1 MIKINYMEKKLIKTW
16 LMLTFIFSLTTNSVY
31 SADKTVTL
39 KVGETKTL
47 YLPSS
52 VTSKVLKG
60 STWIS
65 TRSNE
70 VHVLSQSTYSVTIKA
85 VKPVPVTTTCLVHCQ
100 YYYFVNNGGFMYQL
114 SGIYDFKIVTENVE
128 PNSVSLPNNVSLN
141 VGESK
146 YLTATVNPS
155 DAVTELTW
163 SSSNY
168 PTINVSQDGRILAQ
182 KEGTSVITVSTSNG
196 KTASCTV
203 TATRPNVA
211 VTSIN
216 VTPSSYT
223 INVGEKYKLTA
234 TISPSNATDKSVIW
248 SSDNSSVVSVDNSGN
263 ICGMTAGTAIITA
276 KSSNSKIATCKITCK
291 AKIPDVVI
299 SDSEG
304 ISSIPT
310 IANVKYERMLCK
322 GWNSMCL
329 PFSLKREQL
338 DVDDAKLVVVKD
350 IETIGSEKYVSF
362 ETVDNVSPGVACLV
376 YTPVDYKLQLELK
389 EVQLVNTPNETSI
402 LKGSFDELEI
412 GKGCY
417 KLSSNGKSFSMTK
430 SEKAI
435 SKPFR
440 AYITFDNGDRNSTRS
455 TSLELS
461 NEIIYF

>member
-1 MIKINYMEKKLIKTW
+1 MRERLIVRIMVFMMG
-16 LMLTFIFSLTTNSVY
+16 LFTTAYVY
-31 SADKTVTL
+31 AADETVTM

-52 VTSKVLKG
+52 VTSKAPRAA
-60 STWIS
+60 SWIS
-65 TRSNE
+65 TRPNE
-70 VHVLSQSTYSVTIKA
+70 IQVMSYTTYSVTIKA
-85 VKPVPVTTTCLVHCQ
+85 VKPVPATTTCLVNCR
-100 YYYFVNNGGFMYQL
+100 YYYIVYSGSFKYQMT
-114 SGIYDFKIVTENVE
+114 GIYDYKIETEAVE

-163 SSSNY
+163 TSSNY
-168 PTINVSQDGRILAQ
+168 STINVSQDGRILAQ

-223 INVGEKYKLTA
+223 IDVGEKYKLTA

-263 ICGMTAGTAIITA
+263 ICGMAAGTAIITA
-276 KSSNSKIATCKITCK
+276 KSSNGKTATCTITCK

-310 IANVKYERMLCK
+310 IANVKYERMLYK
-322 GWNSMCL
+322 GWNSMCM

-350 IETIGSEKYVSF
+350 VETIGSEKYVSF
-362 ETVDNVSPGVACLV
+362 ESVDNVDSGVPCLV
-376 YTPVDYKLQLELK
+376 YTPVDYKLSLDLK
-389 EVQLVNTPNETSI
+389 EVQLVDTPNDNSI
-402 LKGSFDELEI
+402 LKGSFDEVEI
-412 GKGCY
+412 GEGCY
-417 KLSSNGKSFSMTK
+417 KLSSNGNSFSLTK
-430 SEKAI
+430 SDKAV

-440 AYITFDNGDRNSTRS
+440 AYINLGIGDRNSSRA
-455 TSLELS
+455 TSLTLN

>member
-1 MIKINYMEKKLIKTW
+1 MRERLIVRIMVFMMG
-16 LMLTFIFSLTTNSVY
+16 LFTTAY
-31 SADKTVTL
+31 IYAADETVTM

-52 VTSKVLKG
+52 VTSKAPRAA
-60 STWIS
+60 SWIS
-65 TRSNE
+65 TRPNE
-70 VHVLSQSTYSVTIKA
+70 IQVMSYTTYSVTIKA
-85 VKPVPVTTTCLVHCQ
+85 VKPVPATTTCLVNCR
-100 YYYFVNNGGFMYQL
+100 YYYIVYSGSFKYQMT
-114 SGIYDFKIVTENVE
+114 GIYDYKIETEAVE

-163 SSSNY
+163 TSSNY

-223 INVGEKYKLTA
+223 IDVGEKYNLTA

-263 ICGMTAGTAIITA
+263 ICGMAAGTAIITA
-276 KSSNSKIATCKITCK
+276 KSSNGKTATCTITCK

-310 IANVKYERMLCK
+310 IANVKYERMLYK

-350 IETIGSEKYVSF
+350 VETIGSEKYVSF
-362 ETVDNVSPGVACLV
+362 ESVDNVDSGVPCLV
-376 YTPVDYKLQLELK
+376 YTPVDYKLSLDLK
-389 EVQLVNTPNETSI
+389 EVQLVDTPNDNSI
-402 LKGSFDELEI
+402 LKGSFDEVEI
-412 GKGCY
+412 GEGCY
-417 KLSSNGKSFSMTK
+417 KLSSNGNSFSLTK
-430 SEKAI
+430 SDKAV

-440 AYITFDNGDRNSTRS
+440 AYINLGNGDRNSSRA
-455 TSLELS
+455 TSLTLNS
-461 NEIIYF
+461 GIIYF

>member
-1 MIKINYMEKKLIKTW
+1 MSYT
-16 LMLTFIFSLTTNSVY
+16 
-31 SADKTVTL
+31 
-39 KVGETKTL
+39 
-47 YLPSS
+47 
-52 VTSKVLKG
+52 
-60 STWIS
+60 
-65 TRSNE
+65 
-70 VHVLSQSTYSVTIKA
+70 TYSVTIKA
-85 VKPVPVTTTCLVHCQ
+85 VKPVPATTTCLVNCR
-100 YYYFVNNGGFMYQL
+100 YYYIVYSGSFKYQMT
-114 SGIYDFKIVTENVE
+114 GIYDYKIETEAVE

-146 YLTATVNPS
+146 YLTATVSPS

-223 INVGEKYKLTA
+223 IDVGEKYKLTA

-263 ICGMTAGTAIITA
+263 ICGMAAGTAIITA
-276 KSSNSKIATCKITCK
+276 KSSNGKTATCTITCK

-310 IANVKYERMLCK
+310 IANVKYERMLYK

-329 PFSLKREQL
+329 LFSLKREQL

-350 IETIGSEKYVSF
+350 VETIGSEKYVSF
-362 ETVDNVSPGVACLV
+362 ESVDNVDSGVPCLV
-376 YTPVDYKLQLELK
+376 YTPVDYKLSLDLK
-389 EVQLVNTPNETSI
+389 EVQLVDTPNDNSI
-402 LKGSFDELEI
+402 LKGSFDEVEI
-412 GKGCY
+412 GEGCY
-417 KLSSNGKSFSMTK
+417 KLSSNGNSFSLTK
-430 SEKAI
+430 SDKAV

-440 AYITFDNGDRNSTRS
+440 AYINLGIGDRNSSRA
-455 TSLELS
+455 TSLTLN

>member
-1 MIKINYMEKKLIKTW
+1 MIGL
-16 LMLTFIFSLTTNSVY
+16 FTTAYVY
-31 SADKTVTL
+31 AADQTVTM

-52 VTSKVLKG
+52 VTSKAPRAAN
-60 STWIS
+60 WIS
-65 TRSNE
+65 TRPSE
-70 VHVLSQSTYSVTIKA
+70 VQVMSYTTYSVTIKA
-85 VKPVPVTTTCLVHCQ
+85 VKPVPATTSCLINCR
-100 YYYFVNNGGFMYQL
+100 YYYIVYSGSFKYQMT
-114 SGIYDFKIVTENVE
+114 GIYDYKIVTENVE

-155 DAVTELTW
+155 DAITELTW

-223 INVGEKYKLTA
+223 IDVGEKYKLTA

-276 KSSNSKIATCKITCK
+276 KSSNGKTATCKITCK

-310 IANVKYERMLCK
+310 IANVKYERMLYK

-362 ETVDNVSPGVACLV
+362 ETVDNVNPGVACLV
-376 YTPVDYKLQLELK
+376 YTPIDYKLRLDLK
-389 EVQLVNTPNETSI
+389 EVQLVDTPNETSI

-417 KLSSNGKSFSMTK
+417 KLSSNGNSFSLTK
-430 SEKAI
+430 SEKAV

>member
-1 MIKINYMEKKLIKTW
+1 MRERLIVRIMVFMMG
-16 LMLTFIFSLTTNSVY
+16 LFTTAYVY
-31 SADKTVTL
+31 AADETVTM

-52 VTSKVLKG
+52 VTSKAPRAA
-60 STWIS
+60 SWIS
-65 TRSNE
+65 TRPNE
-70 VHVLSQSTYSVTIKA
+70 IQVMSYTTYSVTIKA
-85 VKPVPVTTTCLVHCQ
+85 VKPVPATTTCLVNCR
-100 YYYFVNNGGFMYQL
+100 YYYIVYSGSFKYQMT
-114 SGIYDFKIVTENVE
+114 GIYDYKIETEAVE

-163 SSSNY
+163 TSSNY
-168 PTINVSQDGRILAQ
+168 STINVSQDGRILAQ

-223 INVGEKYKLTA
+223 IDVGEKYKLTA

-263 ICGMTAGTAIITA
+263 ICGMAAGTAIITA
-276 KSSNSKIATCKITCK
+276 KSSNGKTATCTITCK

-310 IANVKYERMLCK
+310 IANVKYERMLYK

-350 IETIGSEKYVSF
+350 VETIGSEKYVSF
-362 ETVDNVSPGVACLV
+362 ESVDNVDSGVPCLV
-376 YTPVDYKLQLELK
+376 YTPVDYKLSLDLK
-389 EVQLVNTPNETSI
+389 EVQLVDTPNDNSI
-402 LKGSFDELEI
+402 LKGSFDEVEI
-412 GKGCY
+412 GEGCY
-417 KLSSNGKSFSMTK
+417 KLSSNGNSFSLTK
-430 SEKAI
+430 SDKAV

-440 AYITFDNGDRNSTRS
+440 AYISLGSGDRNSSRA
-455 TSLELS
+455 TSLTLN

>member
-1 MIKINYMEKKLIKTW
+1 MRER
-16 LMLTFIFSLTTNSVY
+16 FIVRIMVFIAGLFITPYVSG
-31 SADKTVTL
+31 ADKTVTM

-52 VTSKVLKG
+52 VTSKALKG

-70 VHVLSQSTYSVTIKA
+70 VHVLSQTTYSVTIKA
-85 VKPVPVTTTCLVHCQ
+85 VKPVPVTTTCLIHCQ

-114 SGIYDFKIVTENVE
+114 SGIYDYKIETEAIE
-128 PNSVSLPNNVSLN
+128 PNSVSLPQNVSLN
-141 VGESK
+141 IGESK
-146 YLTATVNPS
+146 YLTATVDPS

-163 SSSNY
+163 TSSNY

-223 INVGEKYKLTA
+223 IDVGEKYKLTA

-263 ICGMTAGTAIITA
+263 ICGMAAGTAIITA
-276 KSSNSKIATCKITCK
+276 KSSNGKTATCTITCK

-304 ISSIPT
+304 ISSILT
-310 IANVKYERMLCK
+310 IANVKYERMLYK

-350 IETIGSEKYVSF
+350 VETIGSEKYVSF
-362 ETVDNVSPGVACLV
+362 ESVDNVDSGVPCLV
-376 YTPVDYKLQLELK
+376 YTPVDYKLSLDLK
-389 EVQLVNTPNETSI
+389 EVQLVDTPNDNSI
-402 LKGSFDELEI
+402 LKGSFDEVEI
-412 GKGCY
+412 GEGCY
-417 KLSSNGKSFSMTK
+417 KLSSNGNSFSLTK
-430 SEKAI
+430 SDKAV

-440 AYITFDNGDRNSTRS
+440 AYINLGIGDRNSSRA
-455 TSLELS
+455 TSLTLN

>member
-1 MIKINYMEKKLIKTW
+1 MT
-16 LMLTFIFSLTTNSVY
+16 
-31 SADKTVTL
+31 
-39 KVGETKTL
+39 
-47 YLPSS
+47 
-52 VTSKVLKG
+52 
-60 STWIS
+60 
-65 TRSNE
+65 
-70 VHVLSQSTYSVTIKA
+70 
-85 VKPVPVTTTCLVHCQ
+85 
-100 YYYFVNNGGFMYQL
+100 
-114 SGIYDFKIVTENVE
+114 GIYDYKIVTENVE

-155 DAVTELTW
+155 DAITELTW

-223 INVGEKYKLTA
+223 IDVGEKYKLTA

-276 KSSNSKIATCKITCK
+276 KSSNGKTATCKITCK

-310 IANVKYERMLCK
+310 IANVKYERMLYK
-322 GWNSMCL
+322 GWNSICL

-350 IETIGSEKYVSF
+350 IETIGNEKYVSF

-376 YTPVDYKLQLELK
+376 YTPVDYKLQLDLK
-389 EVQLVNTPNETSI
+389 EVQLVNAPNETSV

-417 KLSSNGKSFSMTK
+417 KLSSNGNSFSLTK
-430 SEKAI
+430 SEKAV

-455 TSLELS
+455 TSLKLS

>member
-1 MIKINYMEKKLIKTW
+1 MEKNFVKTW
-16 LMLTFIFSLTTNSVY
+16 MASIVILSLIAIPIYAANE
-31 SADKTVTL
+31 TVTM

-52 VTSKVLKG
+52 VTSKAPRAA
-60 STWIS
+60 SWMS
-65 TRSNE
+65 TRPNE
-70 VHVLSQSTYSVTIKA
+70 IQVMSYTTYSVTIKA
-85 VKPVPVTTTCLVHCQ
+85 VKPVPASTTCLVNCR
-100 YYYFVNNGGFMYQL
+100 YYYIVYSGSFKYQMT
-114 SGIYDFKIVTENVE
+114 GIYDYKIETEAVE

-163 SSSNY
+163 TSSNY

-216 VTPSSYT
+216 VTPSSHT
-223 INVGEKYKLTA
+223 IDVGEKYKLTA

-263 ICGMTAGTAIITA
+263 ICGMAAGTAIITA
-276 KSSNSKIATCKITCK
+276 KSSNGKTSTCTITCK
-291 AKIPDVVI
+291 TKIPDVVI

-310 IANVKYERMLCK
+310 IANVKYERMLYK

-350 IETIGSEKYVSF
+350 VETIGSEKYVSF
-362 ETVDNVSPGVACLV
+362 ESVDNVDTGVPCLV
-376 YTPVDYKLQLELK
+376 YTPVDYKLSLDLK
-389 EVQLVNTPNETSI
+389 KVQLVDTPNDNSI
-402 LKGSFDELEI
+402 LKGSFDEVEI
-412 GKGCY
+412 GEGCY
-417 KLSSNGKSFSMTK
+417 KLSSNGNSFSLTK
-430 SEKAI
+430 SDKAV

-440 AYITFDNGDRNSTRS
+440 AYISLSNDDRNSSRA
-455 TSLELS
+455 TSLTLN

>member
-1 MIKINYMEKKLIKTW
+1 MEKNFVKTW
-16 LMLTFIFSLTTNSVY
+16 MASIVILSLIAIPIYAANE
-31 SADKTVTL
+31 TVTM

-52 VTSKVLKG
+52 VTSKAPRAA
-60 STWIS
+60 SWMS
-65 TRSNE
+65 TRPNE
-70 VHVLSQSTYSVTIKA
+70 IQVMSYTTYSVTIKA
-85 VKPVPVTTTCLVHCQ
+85 VKPVPASTTCLVNCR
-100 YYYFVNNGGFMYQL
+100 YYYIVYSGSFKYQMT
-114 SGIYDFKIVTENVE
+114 GIYDYKIETEAVE

-163 SSSNY
+163 TSSNY

-223 INVGEKYKLTA
+223 IDVGEKYKLTA

-263 ICGMTAGTAIITA
+263 ICGMAAGTAIITA
-276 KSSNSKIATCKITCK
+276 KSSNGKTSTCTITCK
-291 AKIPDVVI
+291 TKIPDVVI

-310 IANVKYERMLCK
+310 IANVKYERMLYK

-350 IETIGSEKYVSF
+350 VETIGREKYVSL
-362 ETVDNVSPGVACLV
+362 ESVDNVDTGVPCLV
-376 YTPVDYKLQLELK
+376 YTPVDYKLSLDLK
-389 EVQLVNTPNETSI
+389 EVQLVDTPNDNSI
-402 LKGSFDELEI
+402 LKGSFDEVEI
-412 GKGCY
+412 GEGCY
-417 KLSSNGKSFSMTK
+417 KLSSNGNSFSLTK
-430 SEKAI
+430 SDNAV

-440 AYITFDNGDRNSTRS
+440 AYISLSNDDRNSSRA
-455 TSLELS
+455 TSLTLN

>member
-1 MIKINYMEKKLIKTW
+1 MRERLIVRIMVFMMG
-16 LMLTFIFSLTTNSVY
+16 LFTTAYVY
-31 SADKTVTL
+31 AADETVTM

-52 VTSKVLKG
+52 VTSKAPRAA
-60 STWIS
+60 SWIS
-65 TRSNE
+65 TRPNE
-70 VHVLSQSTYSVTIKA
+70 IQVMSYTTYSVTIKA
-85 VKPVPVTTTCLVHCQ
+85 VKPVPATTTCLVNCR
-100 YYYFVNNGGFMYQL
+100 YYYIVYSGSFKYQMT
-114 SGIYDFKIVTENVE
+114 GIYDYKIETEAVE

-163 SSSNY
+163 TSSNY
-168 PTINVSQDGRILAQ
+168 STINVSQDGRILAQ

-223 INVGEKYKLTA
+223 IDVGEKYKLTA

-263 ICGMTAGTAIITA
+263 ICGMAAGTAIITA
-276 KSSNSKIATCKITCK
+276 KSSNGKTATCTITCK

-310 IANVKYERMLCK
+310 IANVKYERMLYK

-350 IETIGSEKYVSF
+350 VETIGSEKYVSF
-362 ETVDNVSPGVACLV
+362 ESVDNVDSGVPCLV
-376 YTPVDYKLQLELK
+376 YTPVDYKLSLDLK
-389 EVQLVNTPNETSI
+389 EVQLVDTPNDNSI
-402 LKGSFDELEI
+402 LKGSFDEVEI
-412 GKGCY
+412 GEGCY
-417 KLSSNGKSFSMTK
+417 KLSSNGNSFSLTK
-430 SEKAI
+430 SDKAV

-440 AYITFDNGDRNSTRS
+440 AYINLCIGDRNSSRA
-455 TSLELS
+455 TSLTLN

>member
-1 MIKINYMEKKLIKTW
+1 MRER
-16 LMLTFIFSLTTNSVY
+16 FIVRIMVFIVGLFITAYVSA
-31 SADKTVTL
+31 ADKTVTM

-85 VKPVPVTTTCLVHCQ
+85 VKPVPATTTCLIHCQ

-128 PNSVSLPNNVSLN
+128 PNSVSLPKNVSLN

-163 SSSNY
+163 YSSDY
-168 PTINVSQDGRILAQ
+168 PTINIFQDGRILAQ

-203 TATRPNVA
+203 TATKPNVA

-216 VTPSSYT
+216 VTPSLYT
-223 INVGEKYKLTA
+223 INVGDKYKLTA
-234 TISPSNATDKSVIW
+234 SISPSNATDKSIIW
-248 SSDNSSVVSVDNSGN
+248 SSNNTSVVCVDNNGN
-263 ICGMTAGTAIITA
+263 ITGVSPGSAIVTA
-276 KSSNSKIATCKITCK
+276 KTSNGKTATCSITCK
-291 AKIPDVVI
+291 AIIPDIVI
-299 SDSEG
+299 NDSKG
-304 ISSIPT
+304 MSSVPT
-310 IANVKYERMLCK
+310 IANIKYERMLYK

-350 IETIGSEKYVSF
+350 VETIGSEKYVSF
-362 ETVDNVSPGVACLV
+362 ESVDNVDPGVPCLV
-376 YTPVDYKLQLELK
+376 YIPVDYKLSMDLK
-389 EVQLVNTPNETSI
+389 EVQLVDTPNDNSI
-402 LKGSFDELEI
+402 LKGSFDEVEI
-412 GKGCY
+412 GEGCY
-417 KLSSNGKSFSMTK
+417 KLSSNGNSFSLTK
-430 SEKAI
+430 SDKAV

-440 AYITFDNGDRNSTRS
+440 AYINLGIGDRNSSRA
-455 TSLELS
+455 TSLTLN

>member
-1 MIKINYMEKKLIKTW
+1 MRER
-16 LMLTFIFSLTTNSVY
+16 FIVRIMVFIVGLFITAYVSA
-31 SADKTVTL
+31 ADKTVTM

-85 VKPVPVTTTCLVHCQ
+85 VKPVPTTTTCLIHCQ

-128 PNSVSLPNNVSLN
+128 PNSVSLPKNVSLN

-163 SSSNY
+163 YSSDY
-168 PTINVSQDGRILAQ
+168 PTINVFQDGRILAQ

-203 TATRPNVA
+203 TATKPNVA

-216 VTPSSYT
+216 VTPSLYT
-223 INVGEKYKLTA
+223 INVGDKYKLTA
-234 TISPSNATDKSVIW
+234 SISPSNATDKSIIW
-248 SSDNSSVVSVDNSGN
+248 SSNNTSVVCVDNNGN
-263 ICGMTAGTAIITA
+263 ITGVSPGSAIVTA
-276 KSSNSKIATCKITCK
+276 KTSNGKTATCSITCK
-291 AKIPDVVI
+291 AIIPDIVI
-299 SDSEG
+299 NDSKG
-304 ISSIPT
+304 MSSVPT
-310 IANVKYERMLCK
+310 IANIKYERMLYK

-350 IETIGSEKYVSF
+350 VETIGSEKYVSF
-362 ETVDNVSPGVACLV
+362 ESVDNVDSGVPCLV
-376 YTPVDYKLQLELK
+376 YTPVDYKLSLDLK
-389 EVQLVNTPNETSI
+389 EVQLVDTPNDNSI
-402 LKGSFDELEI
+402 LKGSFDEVEI
-412 GKGCY
+412 GEGCY
-417 KLSSNGKSFSMTK
+417 KLSSNGNSFSLTK
-430 SEKAI
+430 SDKAV

-440 AYITFDNGDRNSTRS
+440 AYINLGIGDRNSSRA
-455 TSLELS
+455 TSLTLN

>member
-1 MIKINYMEKKLIKTW
+1 MRERLIVRIMVFMMG
-16 LMLTFIFSLTTNSVY
+16 LFTTAY
-31 SADKTVTL
+31 IYAADETVTM

-52 VTSKVLKG
+52 VTSKAPRAA
-60 STWIS
+60 SWIS
-65 TRSNE
+65 TRPNE
-70 VHVLSQSTYSVTIKA
+70 IQVMSYTTYSVTIKA
-85 VKPVPVTTTCLVHCQ
+85 VKAVPATTTCLVNCR
-100 YYYFVNNGGFMYQL
+100 YYYIVYRGTFKYQMT
-114 SGIYDFKIVTENVE
+114 GIYDYKIETEAIE
-128 PNSVSLPNNVSLN
+128 PNSVSLPKNVSLN

-146 YLTATVNPS
+146 YLTATVKPS

-163 SSSNY
+163 YSSDY
-168 PTINVSQDGRILAQ
+168 PTINVFQDGRILAQ

-223 INVGEKYKLTA
+223 IDVGEKYKLTA

-263 ICGMTAGTAIITA
+263 ICGMAAGTAIITA
-276 KSSNSKIATCKITCK
+276 KSSNGKTATCTITCK

-310 IANVKYERMLCK
+310 IANVKYERMLYK
-322 GWNSMCL
+322 GWNSMSL

-350 IETIGSEKYVSF
+350 VETIGSEKYVTLES
-362 ETVDNVSPGVACLV
+362 VDNVDSGVPCLV
-376 YTPVDYKLQLELK
+376 YTPVDYKLSLDLK
-389 EVQLVNTPNETSI
+389 EVQLVDTPNDNSI
-402 LKGSFDELEI
+402 LKGSFDEVEI
-412 GKGCY
+412 GEGCY
-417 KLSSNGKSFSMTK
+417 KLSSNGNSFSLTK
-430 SEKAI
+430 SDKAV

-440 AYITFDNGDRNSTRS
+440 AYINLGNDDRNSSRA
-455 TSLELS
+455 TSLTLN

>member
-1 MIKINYMEKKLIKTW
+1 MRERLIARIMVFMMG
-16 LMLTFIFSLTTNSVY
+16 LFTTAY
-31 SADKTVTL
+31 IYAADETVTM

-52 VTSKVLKG
+52 VTSKAPRAA
-60 STWIS
+60 SWIS
-65 TRSNE
+65 TRPNE
-70 VHVLSQSTYSVTIKA
+70 IQVMSYTTYSVTIKA
-85 VKPVPVTTTCLVHCQ
+85 VKPVPATTTCLVNCR
-100 YYYFVNNGGFMYQL
+100 YYYIVYSGSFKYQMT
-114 SGIYDFKIVTENVE
+114 GIYDYKIETEAVE

-141 VGESK
+141 VGEFK

-163 SSSNY
+163 TSSNY

-223 INVGEKYKLTA
+223 IDVGEKYKLTA

-263 ICGMTAGTAIITA
+263 ICGMVAGTAIITA
-276 KSSNSKIATCKITCK
+276 KSSNGKTATCTITCK

-310 IANVKYERMLCK
+310 IANVKYERMLYK

-350 IETIGSEKYVSF
+350 VETIGSEKYVSF
-362 ETVDNVSPGVACLV
+362 ESVDNVDSGVPCLV
-376 YTPVDYKLQLELK
+376 YTPVDYKLSLDLK
-389 EVQLVNTPNETSI
+389 EVQLVDTPNDNSI
-402 LKGSFDELEI
+402 LKGSFDEVEI
-412 GKGCY
+412 GEGCY
-417 KLSSNGKSFSMTK
+417 KLSSNGNSFSLTK
-430 SEKAI
+430 SDKAV

-440 AYITFDNGDRNSTRS
+440 AYINLGIGDRNSSRA
-455 TSLELS
+455 TSLTLN